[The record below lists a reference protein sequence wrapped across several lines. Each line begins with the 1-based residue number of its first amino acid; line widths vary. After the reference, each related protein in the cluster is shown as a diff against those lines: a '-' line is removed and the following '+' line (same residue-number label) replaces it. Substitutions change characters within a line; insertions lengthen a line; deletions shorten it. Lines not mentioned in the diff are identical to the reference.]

1 MIVFLRSDCNDLPRH
16 DVLREYT
23 EHTTLRQQVGV
34 CCPKGWTMAQLQTH
48 RRDLLSPGRLF
59 LPRLNVLLHPL
70 SDSCLTSLRL
80 LLSFLHLLSVPPCR
94 VKEFG
99 ISPSDIP
106 FSQGSQGSRPDHS
119 PTNTFEFDDFAAT
132 SPSRSNTS
140 SEILITNLQRPI
152 QCTCSLHP

>member
-1 MIVFLRSDCNDLPRH
+1 MLIHGLDNGSVANRSQSSL
-16 DVLREYT
+16 
-23 EHTTLRQQVGV
+23 G
-34 CCPKGWTMAQLQTH
+34 
-48 RRDLLSPGRLF
+48 PGCLF
-59 LPRLNVLLHPL
+59 LPRLKSAVVNVLLLPL

-80 LLSFLHLLSVPPCR
+80 LLCFLHLLSVPPCR

-119 PTNTFEFDDFAAT
+119 PTNTFEYDDFAAT

-140 SEILITNLQRPI
+140 SEILSTNLQRHVE
-152 QCTCSLHP
+152 CMCSLHP